1 MKVLIT
7 GATGLIGSRIV
18 KDCLERDIKVNFLT
32 TRKSKIN
39 SLPGCDG
46 FYWNPQKNIID
57 INCFHEVDSVI
68 NLSGASIFRI
78 WTKKNKK
85 LILNSRVESLNFLRN
100 KIIENDIKI
109 KSIISASGIGAY
121 PSSSQK
127 EFDESETEIS
137 SYFLSDVIKEW
148 EKAAISFEN
157 IIENVSIVRIGLV
170 LSKNGGVLKQTMLP
184 MTFGFG
190 VYFGDGSQWQ
200 SWIHVEDISRIFL
213 HINENGLAG
222 VYNGVAP
229 TPLSNFH
236 LTKMV
241 SKIRKGV
248 FILIPLPRL
257 LFRIIFGEMHT
268 ILFKNQKV
276 SSKKIESKG
285 FKFNYSNLEDTL
297 KNILQ

>member
-1 MKVLIT
+1 ME
-7 GATGLIGSRIV
+7 S
-18 KDCLERDIKVNFLT
+18 
-32 TRKSKIN
+32 S
-39 SLPGCDG
+39 
-46 FYWNPQKNIID
+46 KNIID

-85 LILNSRVESLNFLRN
+85 LILNSRVESLNFLRK

-121 PSSSQK
+121 PSSSEK
-127 EFDESETEIS
+127 EFDESETERS

-170 LSKNGGVLKQTMLP
+170 LSKNGGILKQTMLP

-190 VYFGDGSQWQ
+190 VYFGNGNQWQ

-248 FILIPLPRL
+248 FILIPLPRF

-285 FKFNYSNLEDTL
+285 FKFNFSNLEDTL